1 MHVLIN
7 RRKLPGYAKCIF
19 LTLRV
24 LLGHFGLGKD
34 ALKKWMLNFR
44 IGYLEKMVSDLQQ
57 SCHKLTISD
66 RIILTRPQCSSG
78 EAHPLLHLLLP
89 TSCHLGPWP

>member
-1 MHVLIN
+1 MCGDNTSLQA
-7 RRKLPGYAKCIF
+7 LPGYAKCIF

-34 ALKKWMLNFR
+34 GQKKWMLNFR

-66 RIILTRPQCSSG
+66 RIILTGPQCSSG
-78 EAHPLLHLLLP
+78 E
-89 TSCHLGPWP
+89 TND